1 MSRFIYIVHFSLELF
16 FILTEFLKLKIKTL
30 LHSTNVKSVE
40 DQKDGRI
47 TIEQFPGCCIEHP
60 TGEHQVLTRMIT
72 PRPTLYPLRNTDSVI
87 TGLTLVMVSFI
98 LLTKQQKSQSQMIKT
113 SRLIHRLKTCCLK
126 RTNSNLWRILQ
137 LALYG
142 KTQTIWASQYYIHRK
157 ATYSETVTVSFCH
170 HTLPTVY
177 PQSRPRC
184 TNGLP
189 WLNNE
194 ARKRTEKQKGRG
206 RGHRRF

>member
-1 MSRFIYIVHFSLELF
+1 MNYFLF
-16 FILTEFLKLKIKTL
+16 LQIFLKLKIKTL
-30 LHSTNVKSVE
+30 LHSINVKSVE

-47 TIEQFPGCCIEHP
+47 TIGQFPGCCIEHP
-60 TGEHQVLTRMIT
+60 TGEHQVLTGMIT

-87 TGLTLVMVSFI
+87 PGLTLVMVSFI

-142 KTQTIWASQYYIHRK
+142 KTQTIWATEYYIHRK
-157 ATYSETVTVSFCH
+157 ATYSETVTVSLFCH

-184 TNGLP
+184 TNGFP
-189 WLNNE
+189 WPNNE
-194 ARKRTEKQKGRG
+194 VRKWTEERKG